1 MAGRATRLGMAG
13 TYLGA
18 PLVSRFADQR
28 NSKVAAM
35 AFDVARVRGLHP
47 SLGDGWV
54 HFDAPAGMLI
64 PESVATTVSTAFR
77 RSVASTASAHPSAR
91 RSAAVL
97 EAARQAVADLLN
109 ADPRGVV
116 LGADRAVLLSSLA
129 DASSPRAG
137 LGYEIVVTRLDDEAN
152 IAPWLRAA
160 NRFGAKIKW
169 AEVDIET
176 GELPNWQWE
185 SLIGKSTRLVAVTS
199 ASGTLGTVTELRTLT
214 KLIHDVGGLVVVDHS
229 AAAPYRLL
237 DIEEADVD
245 VVAVNA
251 VAWGGPPIG
260 ALVFRDPALINS
272 FGSVSTNPHATGP
285 GRLEVGVHQF
295 GLLAGVVA
303 SIEYLAS
310 LDESARGTRRE
321 RLAVSMESAGS
332 YMNRIFDYLMVSLR
346 SLPLVMVIGRPE
358 VRIPVVSF
366 AVHEVPA
373 ERVVQRLADNGVLAI
388 SNARSRVLDVIGVND
403 VGGAVTVG
411 LAHYSTTAEVD
422 QLVRAL
428 ASLG

>member
-1 MAGRATRLGMAG
+1 MA
-13 TYLGA
+13 Y
-18 PLVSRFADQR
+18 
-28 NSKVAAM
+28 
-35 AFDVARVRGLHP
+35 DVARVRGLHP

-64 PESVATTVSTAFR
+64 PDSVATTVSTAFR
-77 RSVASTASAHPSAR
+77 RSASTTVGAHPSAR

-97 EAARQAVADLLN
+97 EAARAGVADLFN
-109 ADPRGVV
+109 ADPAGVV
-116 LGADRAVLLSSLA
+116 LGADRAILLSSLA
-129 DASSPRAG
+129 EASSSRAG
-137 LGYEIVVTRLDDEAN
+137 LGYEVIVSRLDDEAN

-160 NRFGAKIKW
+160 HRYGAKVKW

-176 GELPNWQWE
+176 GELPTWQWE

-199 ASGTLGTVTELRTLT
+199 ASATLGTVTDLRAMT
-214 KLIHDVGGLVVVDHS
+214 KLVHDVGGLVVVDHS
-229 AAAPYRLL
+229 AAASYRLL
-237 DIEEADVD
+237 DVKETDADVL
-245 VVAVNA
+245 AVNA
-251 VAWGGPPIG
+251 IAWGGPPIG
-260 ALVFRDPALINS
+260 ALVFRDPGLIGT
-272 FGSVSTNPHATGP
+272 FGSISTDPHATGP
-285 GRLEVGVHQF
+285 ARLEVGVHQF

-303 SIEYLAS
+303 SIEYLAA
-310 LDESARGTRRE
+310 LDESARGSRRE
-321 RLAVSMESAGS
+321 RLSVSMQSASG
-332 YMNRIFDYLMVSLR
+332 YLNRIFDYLMVALR

-366 AVHEVPA
+366 ALHDVPA
-373 ERVVQRLADNGVLAI
+373 ERVVQRLTDNGILAI
-388 SNARSRVLDVIGVND
+388 ANESSRALEVLGVND